1 MRCLQ
6 SLFPCLFQSS
16 KDKKEK
22 KEIKVICNYN
32 PKKANSNESGDLL
45 NINKNSCNV
54 NNKFLKNNY
63 VNNNGLIDDS
73 NHSKN
78 KDNSVVKGAPL
89 TFEIE
94 EKMKEEKELI
104 KKREKELNEREEE
117 LNKLLSDKQNE
128 FLVRDKEINSKM
140 SDLNNR
146 EKVITSKET
155 ELEQKIKKISQKESD
170 LKLQQSKLEEKKNQI
185 NLKQDKLSQLLEKYK
200 QENEDLKKK
209 NLELRKDPI
218 LVGLNN
224 IGATCYM
231 NATLQSLSNS
241 DKLTEYFL
249 KDYKYE
255 PKNNKKIMSNVYYNV
270 IKDLWNRENHNKSFS
285 PNEFKEKLSQE
296 NPLFAGI
303 AANDSKDLINFL
315 IERFHNELNIVKN
328 ENGMQNNNNLNYEV
342 TQNDQLN
349 EQKMLE
355 IFTNEFKIKYNSIIS
370 NLFYGLLETKSQCQQ
385 CKYIKYNFQVYSF
398 IEFPLERVNQYCFMT
413 GKRYN
418 YVMNSNKNPDIDL
431 YECFEYYNNLE
442 LMTGD
447 NQMYC
452 NICNCN
458 CDSLYGSLLYST
470 PNYLIINLN
479 RGRGAVYEC
488 KVIFPEQL
496 NLFNFVTFKNGNTV
510 YELYAVICHIGPSS
524 MSGHF
529 VAYCRNRIDKKWY
542 LYNDAFVNM
551 CQSPNEYQKGM
562 AYILFYQVLSS
573 S

>member
-1 MRCLQ
+1 MGCLQ
-6 SLFPCLFQSS
+6 SLCPCLSKSS
-16 KDKKEK
+16 KDKKEQ
-22 KEIKVICNYN
+22 KEEKVICNYN

-54 NNKFLKNNY
+54 NNKFLKNNF

-78 KDNSVVKGAPL
+78 NDNSVVKYAPS

-94 EKMKEEKELI
+94 KKMKEEKEYI
-104 KKREKELNEREEE
+104 MKKEKELNEREEE

-140 SDLNNR
+140 SDLNSR
-146 EKVITSKET
+146 EKVISSKET
-155 ELEQKIKKISQKESD
+155 ELEQKIKKISEKETD
-170 LKLQQSKLEEKKNQI
+170 LKLQQNKLEEKEKKI
-185 NLKQDKLSQLLEKYK
+185 NSKQDELSQLLEKYK
-200 QENEDLKKK
+200 QENEDLKII
-209 NLELRKDPI
+209 NIELRKDPI

-249 KDYKYE
+249 KNYKYE